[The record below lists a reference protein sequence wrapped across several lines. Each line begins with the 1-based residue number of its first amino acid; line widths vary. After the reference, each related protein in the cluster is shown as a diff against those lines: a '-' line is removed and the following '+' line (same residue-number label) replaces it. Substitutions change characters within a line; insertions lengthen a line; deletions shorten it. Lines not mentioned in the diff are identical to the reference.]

1 MNYTASLKQPAWYLP
16 RCIDSMWRDVEGAL
30 IHWSPLRLNSKL
42 KVELKTM
49 RDERSEF
56 QLPARPGKEAGTEAD
71 VQTHAPG
78 LPSGTKIKAWAS

>member
-1 MNYTASLKQPAWYLP
+1 ME
-16 RCIDSMWRDVEGAL
+16 RCGRS
-30 IHWSPLRLNSKL
+30 LNSLEAPKL

-56 QLPARPGKEAGTEAD
+56 QSPARPGKEAGTEAD

-78 LPSGTKIKAWAS
+78 LPSGTKIKAWAF